1 MIVEGYTPK
10 ERKKVRGELVSDKYN
25 NVRVIETEDHERV
38 VIVNHVYKDFEG
50 NVFLSTEIA
59 EEFSRRKK
67 ELGVTDKEIAK
78 ATNLTENRIRSIWF
92 YNKTREAEAKKSRKA
107 KEKIW
112 NATQPIFKERTA
124 KLKRYR
130 ETFPRRLK
138 EVREKNNLT
147 YEDVAKA
154 LGVTAET
161 VKWWELDGK
170 TPGIRSSLNLLR
182 WCDEHEK

>member
-1 MIVEGYTPK
+1 M
-10 ERKKVRGELVSDKYN
+10 
-25 NVRVIETEDHERV
+25 
-38 VIVNHVYKDFEG
+38 
-50 NVFLSTEIA
+50 
-59 EEFSRRKK
+59 
-67 ELGVTDKEIAK
+67 TDKEIAK